1 MCKVVQEHLAEVK
14 QTIRAKEAQKETGS
28 EGALGVVQRPRRG
41 SVERTDGL
49 VEGITEFVCSP

>member
-1 MCKVVQEHLAEVK
+1 MVQEHLAEVK

-49 VEGITEFVCSP
+49 VEGITEFFCSP